1 MIPARQIQYRPWGNH
16 VRSLKARNCGFSD
29 IGWRG
34 VRAVSGHAPAF
45 DAFEVA
51 TIKPTTLDW
60 PAGGRFMRMQTAHQF
75 VARNYT
81 LRVILAAAYYLT
93 PGAVSGGPA
102 WVDSDRYD
110 ILAEAPGQVR
120 PTTEEQMSMLRKLLS
135 DRFSLTLHREEKE
148 FSIYALT
155 IAKSGPKLTVS
166 KPDTS
171 PEGSPPLVFV
181 LSPDGAW
188 LAARDATMGE
198 LAWVMQRSA
207 LDRPVVDKTGLPGR
221 YDFDL
226 EWTPDETQFG
236 GNVPPGNPEHPKPD
250 LFAAMQQQLGLRLEA
265 TKGPIEALFIDRVE
279 RPSEN

>member
-1 MIPARQIQYRPWGNH
+1 MAQ
-16 VRSLKARNCGFSD
+16 SCLE
-29 IGWRG
+29 
-34 VRAVSGHAPAF
+34 VRAAAALILAASGMFAQSPPTRPAF
-45 DAFEVA
+45 DSFEVA

-81 LRVILAAAYYLT
+81 LRVILAAAWNLT
-93 PGAVSGGPA
+93 PRAISGGPA

-120 PTTEEQMSMLRKLLS
+120 PTTDEQMSMLRKLLS
-135 DRFSLTLHREEKE
+135 ERFSLTFHREQKE

-155 IAKSGPKLTVS
+155 IAKNGSKLTAS
-166 KPDTS
+166 TPTTS

-181 LSPDGAW
+181 LSPDGAR
-188 LAARDATMGE
+188 LAARDATMGD

-207 LDRPVVDKTGLPGR
+207 LDRPVVDKTGLHGR

-236 GNVPPGNPEHPKPD
+236 GNVPTVSPEHPKPD
-250 LFAAMQQQLGLRLEA
+250 LFAAMQEQLGLRLEA
-265 TKGPIEALFIDRVE
+265 TKGPIEALVIDRVE
-279 RPSEN
+279 RPSDN

>member
-1 MIPARQIQYRPWGNH
+1 MLAQSPSARPT
-16 VRSLKARNCGFSD
+16 
-29 IGWRG
+29 
-34 VRAVSGHAPAF
+34 F

-60 PAGGRFMRMQTAHQF
+60 PSGGRFMRMQTAHQF

-102 WVDSDRYD
+102 WIDSDRYD
-110 ILAEAPGQVR
+110 ILAEAPGRVR
-120 PTTEEQMSMLRKLLS
+120 PTTDEQMAMLRQLLS
-135 DRFSLTLHREEKE
+135 ERFNLKVHREGKE
-148 FSIYALT
+148 FPIYALT
-155 IAKSGPKLTVS
+155 LAKNGPKLTEAA
-166 KPDTS
+166 PETS

-181 LSPDGAW
+181 VSPDGAR
-188 LAARDATMGE
+188 LAARNATMRE

-207 LDRPVVDKTGLPGR
+207 LDRAVVDETGLAGR

-236 GNVPPGNPEHPKPD
+236 GNVPTADPEHSKPD

-265 TKGPIEALFIDRVE
+265 TRGPIEALVLDRVE

>member
-1 MIPARQIQYRPWGNH
+1 MFAGLKPLAALLLAASLTLAQSPAGR
-16 VRSLKARNCGFSD
+16 
-29 IGWRG
+29 
-34 VRAVSGHAPAF
+34 PAF

-60 PAGGRFMRMQTAHQF
+60 PAGGRFMRMQTAHIF
-75 VARNYT
+75 VAKNYT
-81 LRVILAAAYYLT
+81 LRVILAAAYNLT
-93 PGAVSGGPA
+93 PRAISGGPA

-120 PTTEEQMSMLRKLLS
+120 PTNDEQMAMLRKLLS
-135 DRFSLTLHREEKE
+135 ERFSLTFHREDKE

-155 IAKSGPKLTVS
+155 MAKGRQKLTPS
-166 KPDTS
+166 TPDTS

-181 LSPDGAW
+181 LSPDGAR

-198 LAWVMQRSA
+198 FAWVMQRSA
-207 LDRPVVDKTGLPGR
+207 LDRPVLDQTGLHGR

-236 GNVPPGNPEHPKPD
+236 GNVPTGNLEHPKPD
-250 LFAAMQQQLGLRLEA
+250 LFGAMQQQLGLRLEA
-265 TKGPIEALFIDRVE
+265 TKGIIQAMVLDRVE